1 MAPPQYLPCSGDIDS
16 CVYTAHTDYY
26 CMNGNKPDYT
36 PQLLQPTW
44 PSQPAYQN
52 VSTIAGNF
60 IDAGTNFTTNV
71 GGAEPFVSLKLFPN
85 VFAVSVKTNIIFSFA
100 HLGDG
105 KTLCLLTNVTD
116 DYHYHL

>member
-1 MAPPQYLPCSGDIDS
+1 
-16 CVYTAHTDYY
+16 
-26 CMNGNKPDYT
+26 MNGNKPDYT

-60 IDAGTNFTTNV
+60 NDAGTNFTTNV

-85 VFAVSVKTNIIFSFA
+85 VFAVSVKTNIIVIFSFA

-105 KTLCLLTNVTD
+105 KTLGLLTNVRD
-116 DYHYHL
+116 DYSHHL